1 MLNAM
6 INYAEI
12 EKTITGALGL
22 TKRPVAIAFRDQ
34 TPAGV
39 KTFTGSQP
47 SGCSFWQ
54 LAAEGQVFSTAPA
67 DHHNCPIGS
76 YTHNIPLPKER
87 EQELPQTLGLMAEI
101 GYIRMEEVGGIPQLA
116 KTPAA
121 TVYAPLGD
129 TPIDPDAVLVA
140 GRPGSLMLLQ
150 EAALRA
156 GSSLQPLFGR
166 PTCMAIPAALA
177 GPVVSSLGCVGN
189 RIYTG
194 LAADELYTVIPG
206 GSVEAIAD
214 QLATI
219 TSANQALT
227 EYHTGRVAA
236 LRM

>member
-1 MLNAM
+1 MTHFRDLEERLTA
-6 INYAEI
+6 
-12 EKTITGALGL
+12 ALQL
-22 TKRPVAIAFRDQ
+22 TRRPVAIAFRDAV
-34 TPAGV
+34 PAGV
-39 KTFTGSQP
+39 NTFTGVQP

-54 LAAEGQVFSTAPA
+54 LAAEGQVFATAPA

-121 TVYAPLGD
+121 TVYAPLGE
-129 TPIDPDAVLVA
+129 TPVEPDAVLVA
-140 GRPGSLMLLQ
+140 GRPGTLMLLQ

-177 GPVVSSLGCVGN
+177 GPVVSSLGSERN
-189 RIYTG
+189 LIYTG
-194 LAADELYTVIPG
+194 LSQDELYTVIPG
-206 GSVEAIAD
+206 NSLQAVVD

-219 TSANQALT
+219 GNANQALT
-227 EYHTGRVAA
+227 DYHQQRLAT
-236 LRM
+236 LRS